1 MKKTIID
8 SNFNFLKLDLKE
20 LFQFKDLFVTLTYR
34 EYRVRYAQTILGFL
48 WALLQPLATL
58 IIFTFVFGKAIKVQT
73 DNIPYPVFAM
83 CGISIWTYFS
93 FVISQAGKSLINSQ
107 SMIQKIYF
115 PRIIL
120 PLSRAFIGF
129 IDFFITLI
137 LLFILII
144 YYDVSISPNIVF
156 FPFFIFVAII
166 AALGFGIWI
175 SALTVR
181 FRDFQ
186 QIIPFIIQIGLY
198 STPIAYSAL
207 YISKKYHLIY
217 YCINPMV
224 GVVEG
229 FRWCFFGYGEIN
241 HYTFYSILIVFLVF
255 VSSVFYFKKVE
266 KIMADII

>member
-1 MKKTIID
+1 MLQDMSHDYNIKFI
-8 SNFNFLKLDLKE
+8 
-20 LFQFKDLFVTLTYR
+20 FV
-34 EYRVRYAQTILGFL
+34 
-48 WALLQPLATL
+48 
-58 IIFTFVFGKAIKVQT
+58 
-73 DNIPYPVFAM
+73 
-83 CGISIWTYFS
+83 
-93 FVISQAGKSLINSQ
+93 
-107 SMIQKIYF
+107 IYF

-166 AALGFGIWI
+166 AALGVGIWI

-266 KIMADII
+266 KIMADLI